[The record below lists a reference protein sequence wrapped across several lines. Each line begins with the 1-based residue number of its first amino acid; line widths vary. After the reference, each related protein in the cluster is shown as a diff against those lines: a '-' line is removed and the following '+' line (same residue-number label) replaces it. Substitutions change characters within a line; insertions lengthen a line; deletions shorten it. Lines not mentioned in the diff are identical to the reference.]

1 MNEKPPIPDDLLLS
15 VVNESYRLSLDHINF
30 LPLGADVNSAAYRL
44 TGPGDSAFF
53 LKLRKG
59 PFEQASVTVPFFLHE
74 RGISSIIAPLP
85 ARDGAPSSR
94 LGEYTLLL
102 YPFISGENGFQ
113 AALSSQQKIELG
125 AALRGIH
132 TVQLS
137 EALLGSLPREN
148 FGPRYREALLSF
160 QAMVELRSFDDPVA
174 AALAALMQ
182 EQRREIDYISRRAA
196 ELALSVKDRPFELV
210 LCHSDL
216 HGGNILLEGDDHI
229 YIVDWDNPILA
240 PRERDLMFI
249 GAGIDEIWDDASDQ
263 ALFYQG
269 YGPASM
275 DQQCLAYYRYERI
288 VQDMVAYCE
297 QLLLSQGDAQDRLD
311 GLRYFAS
318 NFEPRG
324 TIAMARLADP
334 SGLSR

>member
-1 MNEKPPIPDDLLLS
+1 MNEKPPISDDLLLAA
-15 VVNESYRLSLDHINF
+15 VNESYHLPLDHIAF

-44 TGPGDSAFF
+44 TGPGNSAFF

-59 PFEQASVTVPFFLHE
+59 PFEQASVTVPFFLHGH
-74 RGISSIIAPLP
+74 GITSIIAPLP
-85 ARDGAPSSR
+85 SQNGEPWSR

-102 YPFISGENGFQ
+102 YPFINGENGFQ

-132 TVQLS
+132 SVQLS
-137 EALLGSLPREN
+137 EALLRSLPRED
-148 FGPRYREALLSF
+148 FSPRYREALLSF
-160 QAMVELRSFDDPVA
+160 EALVERRSFDDPVA
-174 AALAALMQ
+174 RALAALME
-182 EQRREIDYISRRAA
+182 EQRPEIDYVSRRAA
-196 ELALSVKDRPFELV
+196 ELALPLKDRPLELV

-216 HGGNILLEGDDHI
+216 HGGNILLEGGDHI

-249 GAGIDEIWDDASDQ
+249 GAGIDAIWDDASDQ
-263 ALFYQG
+263 ALFYEG

-297 QLLLSQGDAQDRLD
+297 QLLHSQGDAQDRLD

-324 TIAMARLADP
+324 TIAMARLADH
-334 SGLSR
+334 